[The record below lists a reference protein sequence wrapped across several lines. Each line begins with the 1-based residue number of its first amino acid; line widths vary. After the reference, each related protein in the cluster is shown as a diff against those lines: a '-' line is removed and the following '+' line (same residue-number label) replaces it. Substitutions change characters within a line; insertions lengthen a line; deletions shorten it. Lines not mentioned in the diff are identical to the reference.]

1 MSYPNLMA
9 EIERLR
15 QALRN
20 TKKWG
25 KRKRIKA
32 KIKALVFCFGVQP
45 REKLLSRLPI
55 L

>member
-32 KIKALVFCFGVQP
+32 KIKALTKEKERYETVYFGKV
-45 REKLLSRLPI
+45 LG
-55 L
+55 

>member
-32 KIKALVFCFGVQP
+32 KIKALTKEKKRYETVYFGKV
-45 REKLLSRLPI
+45 LG
-55 L
+55 

>member
-32 KIKALVFCFGVQP
+32 KIKALVNEKEKYELVYFGKV
-45 REKLLSRLPI
+45 LG
-55 L
+55 